1 MNSYS
6 DFGFMILSEIKEMLT
21 IVLGELYFNS
31 AVVHQEG
38 LSAVFGNGLTTA
50 CIVNIGAQ
58 TSTVVCVE
66 VLSEYEKLSFCYYNC
81 FIYVHL
87 IWFAGWGLIAKY

>member
-1 MNSYS
+1 MV
-6 DFGFMILSEIKEMLT
+6 LSEIKEMLT
-21 IVLGELYFNS
+21 IVLGELHFNS

-38 LSAVFGNGLTTA
+38 LSAVFGNGLSTA

-66 VLSEYEKLSFCYYNC
+66 VLPEYEKTSFC
-81 FIYVHL
+81 
-87 IWFAGWGLIAKY
+87 